1 MYRNMFIDIFLKLL
15 EEKNIS
21 IAELARSVGKTP
33 QTVGELL
40 KRGNLR
46 ESQMREYA
54 DKLGYDVEITLKS
67 REKTINDD
75 VEKQL
80 KNIAKLMGFDADI
93 TLKETKK

>member
-1 MYRNMFIDIFLKLL
+1 MFIDIFLKLL